1 MNRKSPFFAALAV
14 ATSSLA
20 TPMAAQSPN
29 AFGNP
34 TPEAPN
40 PAANIAAVPG
50 SRAQGWL
57 GQGRSEVIARHG
69 VVATSD
75 PLAAQAGLEILQRG
89 GNAID
94 AAVAAGAVLDVTSQ
108 NDTGIGGDLFALVYV
123 AREQKLYALNA
134 AGWAP
139 AGWTP
144 EFFRDQLG
152 LERVPGTGV
161 NGATVPGAIRGYEAL
176 LERFGHFGF
185 QENFERA
192 AQIAEE
198 GWGQAE
204 RRHRDLVASVGKL
217 RRDADSERTFLV
229 DGEAP
234 PLYGVIRN
242 PNLARALRLIQEHG
256 ADVFYEGEIADAIVT
271 KVQQNGGV
279 MTYADLA
286 EFETEWVE
294 PISTSYH
301 GYDVYQL
308 PPPGQGWAALEIL
321 NILEVC
327 APVHGVN
334 LAELG
339 PTNPD
344 YWHFMVEAKKLAYSD
359 LQAYNADPKFVDV
372 PLDRLLSKE
381 YAATLCDRIDMDR
394 ASEPSVKGG
403 LDGGTIYLTTADRWG
418 NMVSFIHS
426 IFSVYGSGAT
436 VGDYGFVLHNRG
448 SPFSLDPSHPNVVAP
463 RKRPFHSIIAGF
475 VMQDDNPLMT
485 FGNMGGAVQPETHA
499 QHMVNVIDHGM
510 NVQMTTDA
518 ARFTHS
524 QNSNMLSLEQNLY
537 NLVGPA
543 LQARGHSVRPVT
555 GGSVGGYQGIVF
567 TRDPS
572 LPLPSFG
579 PESVAEDH
587 PVNGVYRAGSGPQK
601 GRAGRRLVGG
611 RRLGG
616 GPGSDLRSAGSGDQL
631 ISPRFAPATTSA
643 GSSKRGRRH
652 LDARNGPPRAPSPR
666 SAHRR
671 APPRDP

>member
-1 MNRKSPFFAALAV
+1 MRTELSHSRPLSVVLCAVTLAV
-14 ATSSLA
+14 LPLPAQL
-20 TPMAAQSPN
+20 AAQSPN

-34 TPEAPN
+34 TGHVPN
-40 PAANIAAVPG
+40 PAANVAAVPG

-57 GQGRSEVIARHG
+57 GQGRSEVLARHG

-94 AAVAAGAVLDVTSQ
+94 AAVAASAVLDVTSQ

-123 AREQKLYALNA
+123 ASEQKLYALNA

-144 EFFRDQLG
+144 EFFTEQLG
-152 LERVPGTGV
+152 LERMPGTGV
-161 NGATVPGAIRGYEAL
+161 NAATVPGAIRGYEAL
-176 LERFGHFGF
+176 LDRFGNFGF
-185 QENFERA
+185 EETFERA
-192 AQIAEE
+192 VQIAEE

-204 RRHRDLVASVGKL
+204 RRHRDLVASVNKL

-229 DGEAP
+229 DGEAV
-234 PLYGVIRN
+234 PLYGLVRN
-242 PNLARALRLIQEHG
+242 PALARALRLIQEQG
-256 ADVFYEGEIADAIVT
+256 ADVFYEGEIADAIVD
-271 KVQQNGGV
+271 KVQANGGV
-279 MTYADLA
+279 MTHADLA
-286 EFETEWVE
+286 EFETEWVD
-294 PISTSYH
+294 PISTTYH
-301 GYDVYQL
+301 GYDVFQL
-308 PPPGQGWAALEIL
+308 PPPGQGWAALEML

-327 APVHGVN
+327 APVHGVD
-334 LAELG
+334 LADLG
-339 PTNPD
+339 PTSPD

-359 LQAYNADPKFVDV
+359 LQAYNADPLFVDV
-372 PLDRLLSKE
+372 PLDRLLSKD
-381 YAATLCDRIDMDR
+381 YAATLCDRIDMGR

-448 SPFSLDPSHPNVVAP
+448 SPFRLDPTHPNVVAP

-475 VMQDDNPLMT
+475 VMQDGNPLMT

-510 NVQMTTDA
+510 NIQMTTDA

-524 QNSNMLSLEQNLY
+524 QNANRLSLEHGLY
-537 NLVGPA
+537 SLVGPA
-543 LQARGHSVRPVT
+543 LEARGHEVRSVN
-555 GGSVGGYQGIVF
+555 GGAVGGYQGILF
-567 TRDPS
+567 TVDPS
-572 LPLPSFG
+572 LPLPTYG

-587 PVNGVYRAGSGPQK
+587 PVNGVYRAGSDHRKDGQ
-601 GRAGRRLVGG
+601 AVGW
-611 RRLGG
+611 
-616 GPGSDLRSAGSGDQL
+616 
-631 ISPRFAPATTSA
+631 
-643 GSSKRGRRH
+643 
-652 LDARNGPPRAPSPR
+652 
-666 SAHRR
+666 
-671 APPRDP
+671 